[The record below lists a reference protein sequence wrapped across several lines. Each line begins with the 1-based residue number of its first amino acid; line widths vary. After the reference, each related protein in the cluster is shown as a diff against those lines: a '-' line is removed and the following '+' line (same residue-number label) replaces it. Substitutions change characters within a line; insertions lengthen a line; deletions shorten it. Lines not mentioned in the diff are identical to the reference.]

1 MQTSKELKKRMVI
14 HIKHMIEQHSG
25 HEFDHITGRC
35 RCGTSIGLWSCVR
48 AIREGHLEESLLGY
62 PVIADPMCPCKYS
75 EV

>member
-35 RCGTSIGLWSCVR
+35 RCGASVSLWRCVS
-48 AIREGHLEESLLGY
+48 AIREGHLEDSMRGWS
-62 PVIADPMCPCKYS
+62 VIADPMRPCKYS

>member
-1 MQTSKELKKRMVI
+1 MQTSKELKKRMTI

-35 RCGTSIGLWSCVR
+35 WCGASIGLWRFLRSMR
-48 AIREGHLEESLLGY
+48 EQNLEDSLHGFAII
-62 PVIADPMCPCKYS
+62 VAPMRPCKYS